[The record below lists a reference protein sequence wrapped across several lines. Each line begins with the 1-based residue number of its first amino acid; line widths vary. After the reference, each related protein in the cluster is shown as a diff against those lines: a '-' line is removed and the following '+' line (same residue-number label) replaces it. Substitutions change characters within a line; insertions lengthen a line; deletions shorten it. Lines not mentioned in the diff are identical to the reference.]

1 MSMSSPSPGD
11 SPILADEL
19 AKEWRSSLQPSP
31 PRQPEQTAAEPPG
44 DKDGPSPKIN

>member
-1 MSMSSPSPGD
+1 MSINSPSPGD

-19 AKEWRSSLQPSP
+19 AKEWRSSLTPAPLRP
-31 PRQPEQTAAEPPG
+31 PGQTGTEPPG